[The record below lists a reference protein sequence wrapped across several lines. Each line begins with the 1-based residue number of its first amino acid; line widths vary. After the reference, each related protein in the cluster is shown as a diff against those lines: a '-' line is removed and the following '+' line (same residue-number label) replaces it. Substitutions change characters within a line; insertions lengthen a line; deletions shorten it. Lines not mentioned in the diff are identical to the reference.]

1 MANSNLKP
9 FKVKPYIVWAFV
21 IALLALVIF
30 ASTRSNYQV
39 DRDTTPMTPLT
50 PSPADTLPTQIPTAE
65 PTPAVET
72 PPNLFPPPADTMKEY
87 NHSNLTLKPL
97 MRSVWNSG
105 VGMVSLED
113 ADDSMYPATLDDIFK
128 ASEQDGFMKASV
140 DTIYDVMSQ
149 TPPRLM
155 TDEV

>member
-9 FKVKPYIVWAFV
+9 FKVQPYIVWAFV

-30 ASTRSNYQV
+30 ASTRSNYEV
-39 DRDTTPMTPLT
+39 GPPMTPLI
-50 PSPADTLPTQIPTAE
+50 PSPADTLPSQIPAAE
-65 PTPAVET
+65 PTPVVET

-87 NHSNLTLKPL
+87 EHSNLTLEPL

-105 VGMVSLED
+105 VGMMSLED
-113 ADDSMYPATLDDIFK
+113 ADGSMYPATLDDIFK